1 MYQLR
6 VGDRVERQ
14 SSSGVLVSTGAGST
28 GWLSSVFNMVAGIAS
43 FTGGQSGTPM
53 KLAWED
59 PRLVYVVREPFVSR
73 HSQATLVAGVVR
85 RVRRWRSN
93 RRCRPRCDLSDGV
106 PADALDFN
114 SGAIARIGAASHR
127 TRLVVG

>member
-1 MYQLR
+1 
-6 VGDRVERQ
+6 
-14 SSSGVLVSTGAGST
+14 
-28 GWLSSVFNMVAGIAS
+28 
-43 FTGGQSGTPM
+43 
-53 KLAWED
+53 
-59 PRLVYVVREPFVSR
+59 VYVVREPFASR

-85 RVRRWRSN
+85 PDDALVLESQM
-93 RRCRPRCDLSDGV
+93 PSGGVIFSDGV